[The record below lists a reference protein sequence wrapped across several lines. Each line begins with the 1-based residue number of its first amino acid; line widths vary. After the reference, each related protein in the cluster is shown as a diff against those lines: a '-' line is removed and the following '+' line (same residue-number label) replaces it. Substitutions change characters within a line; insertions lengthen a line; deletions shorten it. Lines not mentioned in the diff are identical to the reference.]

1 MPALITRSRSYL
13 LPDTDK
19 YVIRISN
26 NAASLGGNVISA
38 LQEATFRLQQEIAHF
53 YRGTS
58 TAQLTR
64 EYSISIRVDGDFM
77 EQNQIDL
84 EGRIR
89 TGRRRVEENMILPRL
104 QQFVGAL
111 RLSNPD
117 DQYWKFE
124 KIKMSTELLNVL
136 LRNELKKYPHI
147 GVHRLYWAWR
157 QKPKSYQ

>member
-13 LPDTDK
+13 LTETDAN
-19 YVIRISN
+19 VIRISY
-26 NAASLGGNVISA
+26 NANGSYTAPLGGNVISA

-53 YRGTS
+53 YRGAS
-58 TAQLTR
+58 TTQLTR
-64 EYSISIRVDGDFM
+64 EYSISIRADRY
-77 EQNQIDL
+77 EQQNQIDL

-89 TGRRRVEENMILPRL
+89 TGHGRVEEIMILPRL

-111 RLSNPD
+111 CLSNPD

-136 LRNELKKYPHI
+136 LL
-147 GVHRLYWAWR
+147 
-157 QKPKSYQ
+157 S